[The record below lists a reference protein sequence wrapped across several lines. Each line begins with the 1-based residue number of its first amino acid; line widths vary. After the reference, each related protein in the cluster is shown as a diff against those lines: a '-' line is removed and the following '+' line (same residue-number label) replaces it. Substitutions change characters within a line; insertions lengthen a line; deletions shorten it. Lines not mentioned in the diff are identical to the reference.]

1 MGRLGE
7 AGKST
12 CLGFD
17 FLSFSSCTPHSQKVE
32 ITRNS
37 NDKELELS
45 VESGKG
51 IDTVLGPEE
60 GRYSQKVG
68 IRVSNFV
75 F

>member
-1 MGRLGE
+1 MAEGNPSPGFHFIPTKLYERKETGRMSW
-7 AGKST
+7 AFQSYHR
-12 CLGFD
+12 
-17 FLSFSSCTPHSQKVE
+17 S
-32 ITRNS
+32 
-37 NDKELELS
+37 LELS
-45 VESGKG
+45 VQPGKG

>member
-1 MGRLGE
+1 MSWAFQSYHR
-7 AGKST
+7 S
-12 CLGFD
+12 
-17 FLSFSSCTPHSQKVE
+17 
-32 ITRNS
+32 
-37 NDKELELS
+37 LELS
-45 VESGKG
+45 VQPGKG